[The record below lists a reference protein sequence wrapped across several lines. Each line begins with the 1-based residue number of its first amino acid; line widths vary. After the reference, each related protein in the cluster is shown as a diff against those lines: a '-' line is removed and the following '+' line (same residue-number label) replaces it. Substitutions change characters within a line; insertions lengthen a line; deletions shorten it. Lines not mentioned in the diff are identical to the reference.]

1 MTDSMIVLIIYS
13 KSEILIAV
21 FQWLINAD
29 RLFRQNTY
37 PHVCKPKLLNC
48 HVFVFIL
55 ILHLI
60 QVIQPL
66 IYEELEC

>member
-1 MTDSMIVLIIYS
+1 MQFSHGLSMQTDYL
-13 KSEILIAV
+13 
-21 FQWLINAD
+21 D
-29 RLFRQNTY
+29 QNTY

-55 ILHLI
+55 ILHLTQI
-60 QVIQPL
+60 IQPL